1 MALTINNDTAIHEA
15 GHCIISYLATDLFE
29 IKFVTANKN
38 VSKTE
43 DRTSI
48 GGLSGSLKKEVDTL
62 TFEDHDLMVLICL
75 AGMAADDVNH
85 SDCQLT
91 EQLYDNRLFA
101 TKMTSNK
108 YSGDCQLF
116 LPHIQRVMPHLSIKQ
131 RPYTIS
137 CQRLLHEIFS
147 NQVITPILIDLRN
160 QISNSPNQTLVS
172 HEIIAFLDK
181 TELKNWREN
190 EWREILT
197 SRISEI
203 KKKSISDILL
213 KYWRSCWQKIFDSKF
228 KTS

>member
-29 IKFVTANKN
+29 IKYVTANKN
-38 VSKTE
+38 VSKTQ

-48 GGLSGSLKKEVDTL
+48 GGLSGSLKKEVGTL

-85 SDCQLT
+85 CDCQLP

-101 TKMTSNK
+101 AKLNSNK

-116 LPHIQRVMPHLSIKQ
+116 LPHIQRVMPHLSIEQ

-160 QISNSPNQTLVS
+160 QIANSPNQTLVS
-172 HEIIAFLDK
+172 HENIAFL
-181 TELKNWREN
+181 TG
-190 EWREILT
+190 
-197 SRISEI
+197 
-203 KKKSISDILL
+203 
-213 KYWRSCWQKIFDSKF
+213 
-228 KTS
+228 